1 MREVNK
7 KGTALFIGIVAV
19 LILIVVMP
27 VVIQRRGS
35 ERDKDKGIFRILVSS
50 ENEDAAAILRD
61 FARKQKLDVEF
72 DTASTMDMMDA
83 LNSETCPYDAAWLS
97 NSIWVYM
104 LDGTQSVTN
113 AKATFISPVVF
124 GVAKSKALEL
134 GFVDT
139 PVYMADIV
147 SKVESG
153 DLTFLMPSVTQ
164 TNSGAS
170 AYLGFLSTLA
180 GNPEVLEESMLSDP
194 QLQEKLIRLF
204 NGVKRSSGSEEYL
217 SQLFISGEYNA
228 MVNYESSFIHLN
240 QQLAEE
246 GREPLYLLYP
256 VDGVSLSDA
265 PFAYVDHGDEEKLV
279 TFQKLQSYLLSVE
292 GQKALAATGRRS
304 GFGGRNPYG
313 DAEIFNPDWGILTD
327 EYLSPINYPASNVIK
342 AAMRLYQ
349 TELRKPSVTVFCLDY
364 SGSMYGKGESELY
377 AAMDYILSQDKAGE
391 DYIQFSEKD
400 EIYILPFESWPGDAF
415 GGSGSEGAT
424 LLSEIQRLQ
433 VGGGTDIYTP
443 LIKALDLIEAYDD
456 SAYTLS
462 IVLMTDGESHVTEL
476 EELAERYARCHE
488 DVGIY
493 SIMFGDADPT
503 ELEMIADEVGGKVF
517 DGKSDLRAAFKA
529 VRGYN

>member
-1 MREVNK
+1 MKEVNK
-7 KGTALFIGIVAV
+7 KGSVLFLGIVIA
-19 LILIVVMP
+19 LILIAVIP
-27 VVIQRRGS
+27 VARQHQES
-35 ERDKDKGIFRILVSS
+35 ERDKGIFRILVSS
-50 ENEDAAAILRD
+50 ENEDAAAILQD
-61 FARKQKLDVEF
+61 FAGKEKLDVEF
-72 DTASTMDMMDA
+72 DTASTMDMMDT
-83 LNSETCPYDAAWLS
+83 LNSETCQYDAAWLS

-104 LDGTQSVTN
+104 LDGTQKVTN

-124 GVAKSKALEL
+124 GVAKSKAQEL

-153 DLTFLMPSVTQ
+153 DLAFLMPSATQ

-180 GNPEVLEESMLSDP
+180 GNPEVLTESMLGDS
-194 QLQEKLIRLF
+194 QLQERLIRLF
-204 NGVKRSSGSEEYL
+204 NGVKRLSGSEEYL
-217 SQLFISGEYNA
+217 NQLFISGEYNA

-240 QQLAEE
+240 QQLIEE
-246 GREPLYLLYP
+246 RREPLYLLYP

-265 PFAYVDHGDEEKLV
+265 PFAYVDHGNEEKQAI
-279 TFQKLQSYLLSVE
+279 FQKLQSYLLSVE
-292 GQKALAATGRRS
+292 GQKALADTGRRS

-313 DAEIFNPDWGILTD
+313 DTEIFNPDWGIQTD

-342 AAMRLYQ
+342 AAMQLYQ
-349 TELRKPSVTVFCLDY
+349 TELKKPSVTVFCLDY
-364 SGSMYGKGESELY
+364 SGSMYGEGQKELY
-377 AAMDYILSQDKAGE
+377 AAMEYILSPDQAGE

-400 EIYILPFESWPGDAF
+400 EIYILPFDSRPGNEF
-415 GGSGSEGAT
+415 SGNGSEGPV
-424 LLSEIQRLQ
+424 LLAKIQMLQ

-443 LIKALDLIEAYDD
+443 LIKALDLIEAYDNN
-456 SAYTLS
+456 AYTLS
-462 IVLMTDGESHVTEL
+462 IVLMTDGESNVTEL
-476 EELAERYARCHE
+476 EELVERYERCHQ

-493 SIMFGDADPT
+493 SITFGDANPR
-503 ELEMIADEVGGKVF
+503 ELEMISDEVGGKVF